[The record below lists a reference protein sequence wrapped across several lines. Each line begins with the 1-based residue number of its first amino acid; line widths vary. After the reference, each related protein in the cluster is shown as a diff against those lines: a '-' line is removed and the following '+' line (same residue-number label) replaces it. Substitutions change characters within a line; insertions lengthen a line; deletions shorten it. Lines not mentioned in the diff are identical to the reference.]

1 MRKAEAGKMAS
12 PAYDALNRSWKGA
25 CKALFG
31 REVGELSDFEPWL
44 EEYAQHPP
52 RFEKSFFSGK
62 EVEISI
68 EDYAPGSRFASFDE
82 LDFAKKFQPLSIN
95 EIKDI
100 DGIIGALGERMQYT
114 GNLVLGNSANV
125 ARSGSVVDSHFVWKS
140 SRVSD
145 SKYIA
150 CSQDAR
156 YCEHCFGLG
165 VSSKSSFCIRSTSG
179 RMTRCFET
187 LNCEL
192 LTDAYYCALVQNSQE
207 CMFSFG
213 CRSKNFIIGN
223 LQLPRAKYMEI
234 KRKLLGEMAQKL
246 ERDKRIF
253 SLFDVIEQAGKG
265 RRKAAKIAPAKD
277 AGFNKQAIEEAF
289 SKTTGL
295 VLGRE
300 LAGIDRYSDF
310 LFRHVPAPRRVK
322 SPLTGE
328 QVMVAGFHAYFM
340 DKYDISKR
348 TVSQREMDVIGNAS
362 ITQIEAEGLEME
374 PGMLGAA
381 LGEVAYACF
390 QKDNGA
396 ITNVKNCA
404 VVMDSSDCYE
414 GTAYVNA
421 KKCAYCSWPRESE
434 YTFGS
439 AIAWS
444 CAFSLK
450 CFYSKK
456 LTRCFECDNCD
467 NSSDAYYSHNCEN
480 AREAMF
486 CFNSKNQAYSI
497 GNAPLEQGKYK
508 QAKAG
513 LLEQISRELEDKKT
527 LKWDI
532 FRIAS
537 VKKGR

>member
-1 MRKAEAGKMAS
+1 MAS
-12 PAYDALNRSWKGA
+12 AVYETLNRSWKGA

-31 REVGELSDFEPWL
+31 REVGELSGFEPWL

-52 RFEKSFFSGK
+52 RFEKSFFSGR
-62 EVEISI
+62 EVEVSI
-68 EDYAPGSRFASFDE
+68 EDYAPGSRFISFDE
-82 LDFAKKFQPLSIN
+82 ADFGKKFRPLTIN

-100 DGIIGALGERMQYT
+100 DGIIGAIGERMQYT

-125 ARSGSVVDSHFVWKS
+125 ERSGSVVDSHFVWKS

-165 VSSKSSFCIRSTSG
+165 VSSKSSFCVRSTSG

-223 LQLPRAKYMEI
+223 LQLPKDKYMGV
-234 KRKLLGEMAQKL
+234 KRKLLAEMADLL

-253 SLFDVIEQAGKG
+253 SLFDVIEQAG
-265 RRKAAKIAPAKD
+265 RRGGKAAKIAPAKEGEFD
-277 AGFNKQAIEEAF
+277 KQAIEKAF

-300 LAGIDRYSDF
+300 LSGIDSYSKF
-310 LFRHVPAPRRVK
+310 LFGHVPAPRRSK
-322 SPLTGE
+322 SPLTGKE
-328 QVMVAGFHAYFM
+328 VMVAGFHAYFM
-340 DKYDISKR
+340 DKYDIGKR
-348 TVSQREMDVIGNAS
+348 TVSQREMDEIGNTAIS
-362 ITQIEAEGLEME
+362 LKDAEGLGMDPE
-374 PGMLGAA
+374 MLGAA
-381 LGEVAYACF
+381 LGPVAYACF

-414 GTAYVNA
+414 GTAYVNS
-421 KKCAYCSWPRESE
+421 KKCSHCSWPRESE

-444 CAFSLK
+444 CAFCLK

-456 LTRCFECDNCD
+456 LTRCFECDNCE
-467 NSSDAYYSHNCEN
+467 SCSDTYYSHNCEN

-486 CFNSKNQAYSI
+486 CFNAKNQAYSI
-497 GNAPLEQGKYK
+497 GNAPLPQDKYK
-508 QAKAG
+508 SAKAAV
-513 LLEQISRELEDKKT
+513 LEQIATELECKKA

-532 FRIAS
+532 FSLAAGKRG
-537 VKKGR
+537 K